1 MQVFQQGGHSKAH
14 KALGDHAGGLRPVA
28 AKLFFQCR
36 SHQPRRI
43 ALVLDQFHRAAHV
56 LFDVG
61 GHLAAVQQAGVQ
73 QHLAGVVAA
82 QLGNDRRG
90 DLIRRQF
97 GDMCRTGGNVR
108 KAQARLFALEVQAGN
123 VVIAV
128 VLQHTALDD
137 RTGCDHPD
145 DVPLDKAFR
154 LGGVLYLL
162 TDSHLIALSDQ
173 ARHIALVAVEGHA
186 AHGSALRKAALLA
199 GKGKIQLPGRRD
211 GIVEEHLV
219 KIADAVKK
227 NFVLVLIF
235 DFKILLHH
243 GRKLC
248 HGFSSFPCMVPSA
261 GLRAVTAGANKTRS
275 VLHSRVPVKKSLLSG
290 SRRRWNSCRCRRQ
303 KAPARSWGRRRSWRC

>member
-1 MQVFQQGGHSKAH
+1 M
-14 KALGDHAGGLRPVA
+14 
-28 AKLFFQCR
+28 
-36 SHQPRRI
+36 
-43 ALVLDQFHRAAHV
+43 
-56 LFDVG
+56 
-61 GHLAAVQQAGVQ
+61 
-73 QHLAGVVAA
+73 VAA

-90 DLIRRQF
+90 DLIRRQL
-97 GDMCRTGGNVR
+97 GDMRRTGGNIR
-108 KAQARLFALEVQAGN
+108 KAQAGLFALEVQAGN

-154 LGGVLYLL
+154 LGGVLHLL

-186 AHGSALRKAALLA
+186 AHRGALRKAALLA
-199 GKGKIQLPGRRD
+199 GKGKIQLPGGRD

-248 HGFSSFPCMVPSA
+248 HGFSSFPCMVPSPVC
-261 GLRAVTAGANKTRS
+261 GL
-275 VLHSRVPVKKSLLSG
+275 
-290 SRRRWNSCRCRRQ
+290 
-303 KAPARSWGRRRSWRC
+303 

>member
-1 MQVFQQGGHSKAH
+1 MQVFQQRSHGKAH
-14 KALGDHAGGLRPVA
+14 KTFGCHAGGLRPVA
-28 AKLFFQCR
+28 AKLLFQRRC
-36 SHQPRRI
+36 HQPRRI
-43 ALVLDQFHRAAHV
+43 TLVLDQLHRAVHI
-56 LFDVG
+56 LLDVS
-61 GHLAAVQQAGVQ
+61 GHLAAVQQTGVQ
-73 QHLAGVVAA
+73 QYLAGMVAA

-97 GDMCRTGGNVR
+97 SDMRRTGGNIC
-108 KAQARLFALEVQAGN
+108 KAQAGLFALEVQAGN
-123 VVIAV
+123 VVVAV
-128 VLQHTALDD
+128 VLQHAAFND
-137 RTGCDHPD
+137 RTGGDHPD

-162 TDSHLIALSDQ
+162 TDGHLIALSDQ

-186 AHGSALRKAALLA
+186 AHRGALRKAALLA

-235 DFKILLHH
+235 DLKILLHH

-261 GLRAVTAGANKTRS
+261 GLWAVTAGANKTRS
-275 VLHSRVPVKKSLLSG
+275 VLHSRVPMKTLLSG
-290 SRRRWNSCRCRRQ
+290 SRRRWSSCRCRRQ

>member
-1 MQVFQQGGHSKAH
+1 MQVFQQRSHGKAH

-97 GDMCRTGGNVR
+97 GDMRRTGGNIR
-108 KAQARLFALEVQAGN
+108 KAQTGLFALEVQAGN
-123 VVIAV
+123 VVVAV
-128 VLQHTALDD
+128 VLQHTAFND
-137 RTGCDHPD
+137 RTGGDHPD
-145 DVPLDKAFR
+145 DVPLDKP
-154 LGGVLYLL
+154 LGFSGVLHLL
-162 TDSHLIALSDQ
+162 ADGHLIALGDQ

-186 AHGSALRKAALLA
+186 AHGGALRKAALLA

-211 GIVEEHLV
+211 GIIEEHLV

-235 DFKILLHH
+235 DLKILLHH

-275 VLHSRVPVKKSLLSG
+275 VLHSRVPMKTLLSG
-290 SRRRWNSCRCRRQ
+290 NRRRWSSCRCRRQ

>member
-1 MQVFQQGGHSKAH
+1 MQVFQQRSHGKAH
-14 KALGDHAGGLRPVA
+14 KALGSYAGGLRPVA
-28 AKLFFQCR
+28 AKLLLQR
-36 SHQPRRI
+36 RRHQPRRI
-43 ALVLDQFHRAAHV
+43 ALVLDQLHRAVHV

-90 DLIRRQF
+90 DLIRRQL
-97 GDMCRTGGNVR
+97 GDMRRTGGNVR
-108 KAQARLFALEVQAGN
+108 KAQAGLFALEVQAGN
-123 VVIAV
+123 VVVAV

-154 LGGVLYLL
+154 LGGVLHLL
-162 TDSHLIALSDQ
+162 ADSHLIALSDQ

-186 AHGSALRKAALLA
+186 AHRGALRKAALLA
-199 GKGKIQLPGRRD
+199 GKGKIQLPGGRD

-290 SRRRWNSCRCRRQ
+290 SRRRWSSCRCRRQ

>member
-1 MQVFQQGGHSKAH
+1 MQVFQQRSHGKAH
-14 KALGDHAGGLRPVA
+14 KALGGYAGGLRPVA
-28 AKLFFQCR
+28 TKLLLQR
-36 SHQPRRI
+36 RGHQPRRI

-61 GHLAAVQQAGVQ
+61 GHLAAVQQTGVQ
-73 QHLAGVVAA
+73 QHLTGVVAA
-82 QLGNDRRG
+82 QLGNDRWG
-90 DLIRRQF
+90 DLIRCQF
-97 GDMCRTGGNVR
+97 SDMRCTGGNIR

-123 VVIAV
+123 VVVAV
-128 VLQHTALDD
+128 VLQHAALDD
-137 RTGCDHPD
+137 RTGGNHTD
-145 DVPLDKAFR
+145 DVPLDKAFC
-154 LGGVLYLL
+154 LGGVLHLL
-162 TDSHLIALSDQ
+162 ADGHLIALSDQ

-186 AHGSALRKAALLA
+186 AHGGALRKAALLA

-227 NFVLVLIF
+227 NFVLMLVF
-235 DFKILLHH
+235 DLKILLHH

-261 GLRAVTAGANKTRS
+261 GLWAVTAGANKTRS
-275 VLHSRVPVKKSLLSG
+275 VLHSRVPMKTLLSG
-290 SRRRWNSCRCRRQ
+290 SRRRWSSCRCRRQ

>member
-1 MQVFQQGGHSKAH
+1 MQIFQQGGHGKAH
-14 KALGDHAGGLRPVA
+14 KTLGSYAGGLRPIA
-28 AKLFFQCR
+28 AELLFQR
-36 SHQPRRI
+36 RRHQPRRI
-43 ALVLDQFHRAAHV
+43 ALVLDQLHRAAHV

-61 GHLAAVQQAGVQ
+61 GHLAAVQQTGVQ

-97 GDMCRTGGNVR
+97 GDMRRTGGNIR
-108 KAQARLFALEVQAGN
+108 KAQTGLFALEVQAGN
-123 VVIAV
+123 VVVAV
-128 VLQHTALDD
+128 VLQHTAFND
-137 RTGCDHPD
+137 RTGGDHPD
-145 DVPLDKAFR
+145 DVPLDKPFR
-154 LGGVLYLL
+154 LGRVLHLL
-162 TDSHLIALSDQ
+162 ADGHLIALGDQ
-173 ARHIALVAVEGHA
+173 ARHIALVAVEGYA
-186 AHGSALRKAALLA
+186 AHGSALCKAALFA
-199 GKGKIQLPGRRD
+199 GKGKIQLPGGRD

-227 NFVLVLIF
+227 NFVLMLVF
-235 DFKILLHH
+235 DLKILLHH

-275 VLHSRVPVKKSLLSG
+275 VLHSRVPMKTLLSG
-290 SRRRWNSCRCRRQ
+290 SRRRWSSCRCRRQ

>member
-1 MQVFQQGGHSKAH
+1 MQVLQQRGHGKAH
-14 KALGDHAGGLRPVA
+14 KTFGCHTGGLRPVA
-28 AKLFFQCR
+28 AKLFFQRR
-36 SHQPRRI
+36 SYQPRRI
-43 ALVLDQFHRAAHV
+43 ALVLDQLHRAAHV

-61 GHLAAVQQAGVQ
+61 GHFAAIQQAGVQ
-73 QHLAGVVAA
+73 QHLAWMIAA

-90 DLIRRQF
+90 DLIRRQL
-97 GDMCRTGGNVR
+97 GDVRRTGGNIC
-108 KAQARLFALEVQAGN
+108 KAQAGLFALEVQAGN
-123 VVIAV
+123 VVVAV

-137 RTGCDHPD
+137 RTGGDHPD
-145 DVPLDKAFR
+145 DIPLDKPLC
-154 LGGVLYLL
+154 LGGVLHLL
-162 TDSHLIALSDQ
+162 ADGHLIALGDQ
-173 ARHIALVAVEGHA
+173 ARHIAFVAVEGHA
-186 AHGSALRKAALLA
+186 AHGGALGKAALLA

-227 NFVLVLIF
+227 NFVLMLVF

-261 GLRAVTAGANKTRS
+261 GLWAVTAGANKTRS
-275 VLHSRVPVKKSLLSG
+275 VLHSRVPMKTLLSG
-290 SRRRWNSCRCRRQ
+290 SRRRWSSCRCRRQ

>member
-1 MQVFQQGGHSKAH
+1 MQVFQQRSHGKAH
-14 KALGDHAGGLRPVA
+14 KALGSYAGGLRPVA
-28 AKLFFQCR
+28 AKLFFQR
-36 SHQPRRI
+36 RRHQPRRI
-43 ALVLDQFHRAAHV
+43 ALVLDQFHRAVHV

-97 GDMCRTGGNVR
+97 GDMRRTGGNVR

-123 VVIAV
+123 VVVAV
-128 VLQHTALDD
+128 VLQHAAFND
-137 RTGCDHPD
+137 RTGGDHPD

-162 TDSHLIALSDQ
+162 TDGHLIALSDQ

-186 AHGSALRKAALLA
+186 AHGGTLRKAALLA

-227 NFVLVLIF
+227 NFVLMLVF
-235 DFKILLHH
+235 DLKILLHH

-261 GLRAVTAGANKTRS
+261 GLWAVTAGANKTRS
-275 VLHSRVPVKKSLLSG
+275 VLHSRVPMKTLLSG
-290 SRRRWNSCRCRRQ
+290 SRRRWSNCRCRRQ